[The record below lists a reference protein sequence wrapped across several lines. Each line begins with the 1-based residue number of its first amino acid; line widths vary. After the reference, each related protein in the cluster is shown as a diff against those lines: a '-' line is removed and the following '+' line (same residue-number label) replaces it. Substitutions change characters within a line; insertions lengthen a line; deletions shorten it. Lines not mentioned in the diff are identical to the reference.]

1 MQKKTKTIGFRVTEA
16 DYQTLSLFAEQ
27 EGYRNLSEWMH
38 QLVRDE
44 IADRLGED
52 EPQP

>member
-1 MQKKTKTIGFRVTEA
+1 MQKKTKTIGFRVTEVE
-16 DYQTLSLFAEQ
+16 YQTLTLFAEQ

-44 IADRLGED
+44 ITDRLGDD
-52 EPQP
+52 EQQP